1 MKKLLSIMLGLTL
14 LVGSATATFGGT
26 QEKKEGEGE
35 KKKKK
40 KKKAENR

>member
-14 LVGSATATFGGT
+14 LVGSATVAFSAQDG
-26 QEKKEGEGE
+26 EKKSDE

-40 KKKAENR
+40 KKKEPVR